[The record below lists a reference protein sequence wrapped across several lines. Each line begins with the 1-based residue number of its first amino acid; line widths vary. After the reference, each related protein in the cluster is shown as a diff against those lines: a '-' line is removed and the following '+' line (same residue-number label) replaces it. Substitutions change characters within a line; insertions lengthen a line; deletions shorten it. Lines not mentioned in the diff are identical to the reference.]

1 MDNGPLHLV
10 RCSSAHKVTGAL
22 CSVHLIRFFWPF
34 FDWRFLDERSILV
47 HVKMA
52 WLNGSATMV
61 LGLSVVLRS
70 FWGLRLAWVQDKM
83 NVL

>member
-1 MDNGPLHLV
+1 ML
-10 RCSSAHKVTGAL
+10 SAWYIYK
-22 CSVHLIRFFWPF
+22 FFWPF

-52 WLNGSATMV
+52 WLNGSATMG

-70 FWGLRLAWVQDKM
+70 FWGVEASMVQEKM